1 MRLRLSLA
9 AIAAAG
15 CVLASESAFVPSP
28 LSSVTCRSV
37 KSPGSLWT
45 ASEVQETPCDIP
57 KNIKNSD
64 LVSQKGSGNLL
75 RNLVLTDV
83 NGEVIRLGDKMGGGT
98 SVVIFLR
105 HLG

>member
-9 AIAAAG
+9 IAAAG
-15 CVLASESAFVPSP
+15 IAAGSAFIPSPSFGMTASRSVGNSASLWMASEA
-28 LSSVTCRSV
+28 
-37 KSPGSLWT
+37 
-45 ASEVQETPCDIP
+45 PCAIP
-57 KNIKNSD
+57 EGIINPD

-75 RNLVLTDV
+75 RDVMLTDV
-83 NGEVIRLGDKMGGGT
+83 DDNVVRLGDKMGGGT